1 MTLGTCGQQPLLHYY
16 NNYRNNIVIDHFD
29 HLSESILKNIG
40 SPVKN
45 SEMGNSAAD
54 FLKMAELR
62 QNSSMN
68 YTGTNFL
75 QAKAQKT

>member
-1 MTLGTCGQQPLLHYY
+1 MTLGTSRQQPLLHYY

-54 FLKMAELR
+54 FHKMAELR
-62 QNSSMN
+62 QNSIMN
-68 YTGTNFL
+68 YSGTNFL
-75 QAKAQKT
+75 QAKAHKT